1 MASAGELAACVI
13 SPGRTQESVC
23 AMASFSVD
31 SYAATSRT
39 GNSAVASLSTSDGD
53 ALVFTGGIA
62 KIPNSSSSTEI
73 LAPTPRRMVEDF
85 SCNSGNANALLSSVK
100 TPQIRPPNLRKPG
113 IGLWLRP
120 MDTAPPRLR
129 RAYFECRHGQLHV
142 HNAIPVGGGFDELT
156 TLICLH
162 GAAGT
167 GRMFLEVSKQLGS
180 SRSIYSPDL
189 PGCGESDASTTRL
202 SIGGFADAIADFL
215 DSMRF
220 RQVDLLGVG
229 AGAAVAVELALE
241 PPLPPAPLVQLVEDH
256 EGLPAR
262 PAGRL
267 DLPAILTVV
276 PAEVGAFTPA
286 FEHATGESGLAD
298 LARAREKDHLVRQVL
313 ADQGLQRPGLHDGG
327 LCLKAE
333 LGATFSASKHK

>member
-1 MASAGELAACVI
+1 
-13 SPGRTQESVC
+13 
-23 AMASFSVD
+23 
-31 SYAATSRT
+31 
-39 GNSAVASLSTSDGD
+39 
-53 ALVFTGGIA
+53 
-62 KIPNSSSSTEI
+62 
-73 LAPTPRRMVEDF
+73 MVEDF
-85 SCNSGNANALLSSVK
+85 SYNSGNANALLSSVK
-100 TPQIRPPNLRKPG
+100 TPRFRAPNLGKPD

-167 GRMFLEVSKQLGS
+167 GRMFLEVSRQLGS

-202 SIGGFADAIADFL
+202 SISDFADAIAGFL

-229 AGAAVAVELALE
+229 AGAAVAVELA
-241 PPLPPAPLVQLVEDH
+241 VS
-256 EGLPAR
+256 R
-262 PAGRL
+262 PKVVRKLYLLGVAGRETAAPGPDAQALQAAAADWRFSPKVEAGWVADSNLRL
-267 DLPAILTVV
+267 DAGE
-276 PAEVGAFTPA
+276 AEVKVSGAF
-286 FEHATGESGLAD
+286 G
-298 LARAREKDHLVRQVL
+298 
-313 ADQGLQRPGLHDGG
+313 
-327 LCLKAE
+327 KA
-333 LGATFSASKHK
+333 